1 MRVQDPGATDG
12 QGNIGG
18 GSAPDQRAPLPDPV
32 EPTTADALDTT
43 PVERGKVSR
52 WSLRNWRLRSKL
64 AAVMIVPTVTA
75 LALGGLLA
83 AQELDRA
90 NEFQQTVDQLDLAA
104 KSATVLHEVQNER
117 TLAVAKI
124 ASDRAPDEGAL
135 DAQIIKTD
143 RAIADMKSFAGT
155 LETDVVAEGSQM
167 ARTLDRIDALGPLRI
182 AVRNTSYADL
192 SALSA
197 YTAVL
202 DQLIQ
207 AGREV
212 NTGITDRD
220 LLRRGTT
227 AQALSEAKEYVSRE
241 NAALQIAGRRD
252 GFPAELLSQT
262 RAYQASARAALDT
275 FRSTADPEQV
285 QLYNDNVSG
294 AEVDDRER
302 IKASAFV
309 FADARSRP
317 AIDVNA
323 LTNDG
328 TFVVDRMNKVEG
340 QLLAD
345 LRSAADGL
353 ASDALVAFWQFAAI
367 VLLALLFAIALM
379 LIIARSL
386 LHPLRTL
393 RTNALDVAYAK
404 LPTTVQ
410 GILDNP
416 NPLEAA
422 KRAVEPVPVLT
433 REEIGEVA
441 RSFDAVHAQA
451 VKLAAE
457 QALLRENVNGMF
469 VNLSRRSQRLV
480 ERQLGVI
487 DRLEAD
493 EQDPDH
499 LASLFELDHL
509 ATRLRRNG
517 ESLLVL
523 SGAGL
528 TKSVSRPV
536 PAVEVIG
543 AAVSEIEQYARV
555 EVGQV
560 PEVSVQ
566 GRAIQDLVHL
576 LAELLD
582 NATYFSEPETRV
594 TMRAAVTRK
603 RSLAIQIT
611 DKGVGMSEEDIEEAN
626 KRLADPPAFDVSVTR
641 RMGLYV
647 VARLAKRHG
656 IEVRLR
662 DNEEID
668 NGIIARIV
676 VPAELLV
683 ATPAAQSL
691 GGPPSQP
698 RIPAQAPMLPPTP
711 TQSSLPPITP
721 VYQQQKPE
729 PPTETWT
736 PAPPPPTPAETS
748 MATNGLTPLAQP
760 ISLDD
765 LVAGSPN
772 AAFTSRPTDAPLPT
786 SYPVS
791 QQLPVRQ
798 VPAPPPPPAP
808 PAAEPAAQED
818 FGFPTEEP
826 DQPGTDYSDYEAL
839 AKQPADD
846 DPDAPTRRL
855 PIYQSVMSRWFSEVE
870 DELDERP
877 PASSSAPASS
887 ELAGPAPETD
897 RSREADRSREPSA
910 EAEPSALPKRV
921 PAEPEQSG
929 FPKRTPDPEAEPEP
943 EVAQEAPAV
952 PEQPTSTPQPEYT
965 EGPPPKPRPVVAST
979 WQSASD
985 QGWQAAQALL
995 ETRNEEVTEAGLP
1008 KRVPNAY
1015 LVPGSVNAP
1024 EQDAFRDT
1032 SVGQPS
1038 PSAISRSAA
1047 AARSRMA
1054 SFQRGFTTGRH
1065 ALSES
1070 SAEPGSYPGAGNSRT
1085 EQGTREWQ

>member
-1 MRVQDPGATDG
+1 M
-12 QGNIGG
+12 
-18 GSAPDQRAPLPDPV
+18 

-83 AQELDRA
+83 AQELERA

-143 RAIADMKSFAGT
+143 RAIADMKSFAGS
-155 LETDVVAEGSQM
+155 LGTDVVPEGSQM

-197 YTAVL
+197 YTSLL
-202 DQLIQ
+202 DQLVQ

-328 TFVVDRMNKVEG
+328 NFVVDRMNKVEG

-345 LRSAADGL
+345 LRAAADGL

-367 VLLALLFAIALM
+367 VLVALLFAIALM

-582 NATYFSEPETRV
+582 NATYFSEPETKV

-683 ATPAAQSL
+683 ATPAPQSL

-698 RIPAQAPMLPPTP
+698 RLPAQPSTPP

-729 PPTETWT
+729 RPAETWS
-736 PAPPPPTPAETS
+736 PSPPPPTPAETS
-748 MATNGLTPLAQP
+748 ATSNGLTPLAQP

-765 LVAGSPN
+765 LVAGSSN
-772 AAFTSRPTDAPLPT
+772 AAFTSKPTDAPLT
-786 SYPVS
+786 SSFPVP

-798 VPAPPPPPAP
+798 
-808 PAAEPAAQED
+808 PAAAPEPEPEPQPAAQED

-826 DQPGTDYSDYEAL
+826 DQPATDYSDYQAL
-839 AKQPADD
+839 ANQPADD

-870 DELDERP
+870 DELDEQQ
-877 PASSSAPASS
+877 SQAPASS
-887 ELAGPAPETD
+887 ELAGPAAD
-897 RSREADRSREPSA
+897 RDRTREAERQAQPEPASQA
-910 EAEPSALPKRV
+910 AP
-921 PAEPEQSG
+921 
-929 FPKRTPDPEAEPEP
+929 EPEP
-943 EVAQEAPAV
+943 EQPATQAAQAAQSSPAV
-952 PEQPTSTPQPEYT
+952 PEQATSTPEPEFT

-995 ETRNEEVTEAGLP
+995 ETRSEEITEAGLP

-1015 LVPGSVNAP
+1015 LVPGSVGAP

-1065 ALSES
+1065 ALAEN
-1070 SAEPGSYPGAGNSRT
+1070 AGEPGSYPGASSSRT